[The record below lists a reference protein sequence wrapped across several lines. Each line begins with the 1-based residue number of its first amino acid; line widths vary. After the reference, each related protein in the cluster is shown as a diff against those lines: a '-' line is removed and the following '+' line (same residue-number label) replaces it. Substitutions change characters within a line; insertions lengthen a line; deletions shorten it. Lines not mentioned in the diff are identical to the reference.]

1 MQADWARLLNTTVPT
16 KADLDLDLDLQDED
30 NILSRKLGG
39 NSEKMQKCIV
49 CFCLNARAS
58 LAF

>member
-1 MQADWARLLNTTVPT
+1 MQADWARMLNTTVPT
-16 KADLDLDLDLQDED
+16 KADLDLDLQDED